1 MALAEQAKKNGVTFI
16 ENCRISKI
24 LVDHK
29 KESVKAVATNKGT
42 IECTYFVNCAGLWAR
57 ELAQMCEIP
66 VKVPI
71 YAVANH
77 VLTSKFDKNK
87 KLEIPIIRD
96 LDGRIYFR
104 ESFGKIYSG
113 GYEKEAKPAYNHNL
127 LPGFIYTFTMT
138 FFLNK
143 CNLQSHHQKETY
155 MLTGTIFE
163 FY

>member
-1 MALAEQAKKNGVTFI
+1 MTFI
-16 ENCRISKI
+16 ENCRISQI

-29 KESVKAVATNKGT
+29 KESVRAVATDRGT

-57 ELAQMCEIP
+57 QLGQLCEIP

-77 VLTSKFDKNK
+77 VLTSKLDKNK
-87 KLEIPIIRD
+87 KFEIPIIRD

-113 GYEKEAKPAYNHNL
+113 GYEKEAKPAYNDNL
-127 LPGFIYTFTMT
+127 LPGLLVKISVLIRVRIINV
-138 FFLNK
+138 FF
-143 CNLQSHHQKETY
+143 
-155 MLTGTIFE
+155 
-163 FY
+163 